1 MSVSNLMQFVSCTR
15 EYKIAIETE
24 LRLKSVSTDFR
35 FGIGSKSVPPK
46 KHLFFIF
53 VMPIS
58 DSVEAL
64 KSVRYRYTEP
74 IIRYTESQ
82 FTVSLAY

>member
-1 MSVSNLMQFVSCTR
+1 
-15 EYKIAIETE
+15 
-24 LRLKSVSTDFR
+24 
-35 FGIGSKSVPPK
+35 
-46 KHLFFIF
+46 
-53 VMPIS
+53 MPIS